1 MPDQSN
7 PENLKKYTFC
17 LFKKM
22 GFQTEDGTFQE
33 ETLRQNFA
41 NVLPQNKID
50 EILTKCTVQKN
61 TPEDSALSA
70 LTCIE
75 TINKPN

>member
-1 MPDQSN
+1 
-7 PENLKKYTFC
+7 
-17 LFKKM
+17 M

-50 EILTKCTVQKN
+50 EILIECTVQKN
-61 TPEDSALSA
+61 TPEDSALNA
-70 LTCIE
+70 VTCIE